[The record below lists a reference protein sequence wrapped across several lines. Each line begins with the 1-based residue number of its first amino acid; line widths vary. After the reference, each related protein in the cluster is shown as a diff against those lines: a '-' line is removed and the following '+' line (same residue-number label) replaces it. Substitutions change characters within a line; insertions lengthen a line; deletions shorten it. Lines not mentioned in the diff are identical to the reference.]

1 MKPLLDWF
9 AGMPV
14 AVLYPALAVLAALE
28 NVFPPLPTDTIV
40 ALGTWLAARGRGSAL
55 LAFLGTWAGNVA
67 GAGAMYA
74 VGRRHGAGWIHRRFP
89 ALADARGEER
99 LQALYARFGMPAL
112 VVSRFIPGVRAVVPP
127 FAGALRVPMLSAM
140 CAMAFASGIWYGF
153 ISYIAYRASN
163 DWDSLTRRIA
173 HSGKVMAMAGAV
185 VVAIGVL
192 TWLVRRRASSV
203 PRGASRE

>member
-9 AGMPV
+9 AGLPV

-55 LAFLGTWAGNVA
+55 LAFLGTWVGNVA

-74 VGRRHGAGWIHRRFP
+74 VGRRHGAGWIHRRFS
-89 ALADARGEER
+89 ALSDTRGEER
-99 LQALYARFGMPAL
+99 LQALYARYGIPAL

-127 FAGALRVPMLSAM
+127 FAGALRVPVLSAM
-140 CAMAFASGIWYGF
+140 LAMALASGIWYGF
-153 ISYIAYRASN
+153 ISYLAYKASS
-163 DWDSLTRRIA
+163 DWASLTRRIT
-173 HSGKVMAMAGAV
+173 HSGQIMAMVAASVIAV
-185 VVAIGVL
+185 GLVA
-192 TWLVRRRASSV
+192 WFVRRRMRRA
-203 PRGASRE
+203 A

>member
-1 MKPLLDWF
+1 VTPLLDWF
-9 AGMPV
+9 AGLPV

-89 ALADARGEER
+89 KLSNARGEER
-99 LQALYARFGMPAL
+99 LQALYARYGIPAL
-112 VVSRFIPGVRAVVPP
+112 IASRFIPGVRAVVPP
-127 FAGALRVPMLSAM
+127 FAGALRVPALSAM
-140 CAMAFASGIWYGF
+140 LAMALASGIWYGF
-153 ISYIAYRASN
+153 ISYIAYRASS
-163 DWDSLTRRIA
+163 DWDSLVRRIA
-173 HSGKVMAMAGAV
+173 HSGVVMAIVGAV
-185 VVAIGVL
+185 VIAAGIL
-192 TWLVRRRASSV
+192 WWLIRRRARSV
-203 PRGASRE
+203 P